1 MRSHRIRG
9 GIGQAR
15 PAPVLRGVGG
25 VSAPAPD
32 LLTRTEVLSKL
43 RVAAPT
49 LRRWC
54 RARHFP
60 EPLQLG
66 PNCLRWVRADVEAWL
81 ASRRRVIAVIESVAA
96 DRHRERKPHIA
107 GSSSVNRL

>member
-25 VSAPAPD
+25 VGAPAAD
-32 LLTRTEVLSKL
+32 LLTRTEVLSTL
-43 RVAAPT
+43 RVAALT

-54 RARHFP
+54 RASHFP

-81 ASRRRVIAVIESVAA
+81 ASRRRVAAVIEPVAA
-96 DRHRERKPHIA
+96 DRRRGRKPHA
-107 GSSSVNRL
+107 SA